1 MSQIDYFVDGSCIG
15 NNVSSGSNPDTET
28 NTCRATAYAMVKAID
43 GVFVQEEAALV
54 DTAYPQTNQY
64 AELCAFHHAF
74 YDIQIN
80 HPDTPVTV
88 YSDSV
93 YAINCISLWGP
104 TWKAQGWKRKAGGG
118 GKPLEHLDV
127 IGPLVD
133 YWLDHK
139 DTITLKYIAAHQR
152 VAVAATYPYS
162 GNARADALARS
173 KANQVLMSASE

>member
-1 MSQIDYFVDGSCIG
+1 MSQIDYFVDGSCLG
-15 NNVSSGSNPDTET
+15 NNVGTGTSGA
-28 NTCRATAYAMVKAID
+28 RATAYAMVKAID

-74 YDIQIN
+74 YDIQTQ

-118 GKPLEHLDV
+118 GKPLEHLD
-127 IGPLVD
+127 IIAPLVD

-162 GNARADALARS
+162 GNARADVLARE
-173 KANQVLMSASE
+173 KAMQVLAPA